1 MIYTTKQVWKKRM
14 RKIMLLVWI
23 ISVFMLLL
31 QLYKRSLGLCKN
43 EAK

>member
-1 MIYTTKQVWKKRM
+1 M
-14 RKIMLLVWI
+14 RKIMVLIWTI
-23 ISVFMLLL
+23 FVFMLLL